1 MLAFAI
7 LVSRLLGWTLVA
19 PQVKEAEALAVRA
32 AELDDSDRKA
42 RDINAMGGAMS
53 LIGTKQTCDS
63 EQSTSAFGGKA
74 DITVYVKLV
83 ATRPSLPKRLGS

>member
-1 MLAFAI
+1 M
-7 LVSRLLGWTLVA
+7 A
-19 PQVKEAEALAVRA
+19 PQVKEVEALVVRA

-53 LIGTKQTCDS
+53 PIGTKQTYDS